1 MPKASSGVV
10 TGLSS
15 PPQPEE
21 RYHILSNKQKWNL
34 VILVSFA
41 GSFSPLSSNIYF
53 PAVDTIS
60 RDLGVNRSLIAL
72 TITVYMVV
80 QGIAPSLL
88 GAFSDAYGRRLTF
101 TITLTIY
108 AVANLALA
116 FTTNYPMLMV
126 LRGLQAG
133 GSAATISISAGVIA
147 DIACPQE
154 RGRFIGTNAGV
165 RMTGQAIG
173 PIIGGALNS
182 LWGVRSIFWLLFIL
196 SVIVLGAL
204 LIFLPETQR
213 SIAGNGTI
221 VVSGFQKPFIYSIRT
236 PLAWT
241 NNSET
246 STFSPLAYILENDI
260 AALLAWGAVAY
271 TAWSMVTSSTT
282 TMLLLSVPF
291 LTQSQI
297 GPCFLPN
304 GLGCIFGSLS
314 TGLILDQSF
323 NRVLTRYKT
332 EHGIAPEESVVH
344 RRDFPYVR
352 ARLRLMPVFSIMLMT
367 SLALYGPSFEFNDLL
382 QRFGPNLV
390 APLIL
395 QFMIA
400 FSVTA
405 IFNINSTMLI
415 DCFPERPASATA
427 LNNLCRCLLG
437 AVGVSAIQP
446 LIGAVRAMRA
456 FFIVSGVVFF
466 FTPLVWIEWKWGERW
481 RQEREK
487 RRAQRN

>member
-1 MPKASSGVV
+1 
-10 TGLSS
+10 
-15 PPQPEE
+15 
-21 RYHILSNKQKWNL
+21 
-34 VILVSFA
+34 
-41 GSFSPLSSNIYF
+41 
-53 PAVDTIS
+53 
-60 RDLGVNRSLIAL
+60 
-72 TITVYMVV
+72 
-80 QGIAPSLL
+80 
-88 GAFSDAYGRRLTF
+88 
-101 TITLTIY
+101 
-108 AVANLALA
+108 
-116 FTTNYPMLMV
+116 
-126 LRGLQAG
+126 
-133 GSAATISISAGVIA
+133 
-147 DIACPQE
+147 
-154 RGRFIGTNAGV
+154 
-165 RMTGQAIG
+165 
-173 PIIGGALNS
+173 
-182 LWGVRSIFWLLFIL
+182 
-196 SVIVLGAL
+196 
-204 LIFLPETQR
+204 
-213 SIAGNGTI
+213 
-221 VVSGFQKPFIYSIRT
+221 
-236 PLAWT
+236 
-241 NNSET
+241 
-246 STFSPLAYILENDI
+246 
-260 AALLAWGAVAY
+260 
-271 TAWSMVTSSTT
+271 
-282 TMLLLSVPF
+282 MLLLSVPF